1 MRDCEDDK
9 KYVIDVMISTAA
21 SDKVD
26 PPSEPVFIICAQPEQ
41 LPHGWLDQL
50 FHEIRSETSLQPVL
64 DSIET
69 VRADGDLCIFFD
81 NVSDSILASPDRRD
95 FECIKRLV
103 TGARGLLWISHG
115 ATLDCENPMSALHA
129 GFLRTLRCE
138 YANKRY
144 ISLDLEHHNGR
155 PFTSQAS
162 NVIARVLGS
171 SFNFTQATNTVDF
184 EYALRNDSVLIPRI
198 CVDNEK
204 SKAVSEVKSLTSEL
218 KPFYEPGHE
227 CRLVATT
234 PGMLDSLTFVDN
246 SDGFD
251 ELPDG
256 FIEIAPK
263 AFGLNFRDV
272 MVAMGQLQTNVMG
285 FECSGIV
292 TKIGPNVPAEN
303 GLVVGERVCALLRGH
318 WATHTRVHWTSVAKI
333 PATVSFESA
342 ASLPIVYI
350 TAYYSLCHLANI
362 QKGETI
368 LIHSAAGGVGQ
379 AAIQFAQLAGAK
391 IFATVGS
398 PEKEDLIVKQYGIPR
413 DHIFSSRDTS
423 FSQHIRRLTNGIG
436 VDVILN
442 SLAGD
447 LLHETWTCIAPFGRF
462 VEIGKRDF
470 EQNNSLQMAPFV
482 RAASFFAVDLFQLG
496 ALKPQ
501 ITADAFRSVMSLFEA
516 DRLKPISPI
525 SIYPISQFEKAFR
538 TMQAGKHL
546 GKIVVV
552 PGANDLVKVCVPT
565 PYVLTETYD

>member
-1 MRDCEDDK
+1 VLGEEPERKQSPSLSPGLWNTVLTRNGFSGLDVRMRDCEDDK

-234 PGMLDSLTFVDN
+234 PGMLDSLTK
-246 SDGFD
+246 SLWPQLSRCDGSHGPASN
-251 ELPDG
+251 ERH
-256 FIEIAPK
+256 
-263 AFGLNFRDV
+263 GLRMQRNCD
-272 MVAMGQLQTNVMG
+272 Q
-285 FECSGIV
+285 
-292 TKIGPNVPAEN
+292 
-303 GLVVGERVCALLRGH
+303 
-318 WATHTRVHWTSVAKI
+318 
-333 PATVSFESA
+333 
-342 ASLPIVYI
+342 
-350 TAYYSLCHLANI
+350 
-362 QKGETI
+362 
-368 LIHSAAGGVGQ
+368 
-379 AAIQFAQLAGAK
+379 
-391 IFATVGS
+391 
-398 PEKEDLIVKQYGIPR
+398 D
-413 DHIFSSRDTS
+413 
-423 FSQHIRRLTNGIG
+423 
-436 VDVILN
+436 
-442 SLAGD
+442 
-447 LLHETWTCIAPFGRF
+447 
-462 VEIGKRDF
+462 
-470 EQNNSLQMAPFV
+470 
-482 RAASFFAVDLFQLG
+482 
-496 ALKPQ
+496 
-501 ITADAFRSVMSLFEA
+501 RS
-516 DRLKPISPI
+516 
-525 SIYPISQFEKAFR
+525 
-538 TMQAGKHL
+538 
-546 GKIVVV
+546 
-552 PGANDLVKVCVPT
+552 
-565 PYVLTETYD
+565 